1 MLPSRDHKPVYDGGK
16 GPNTGGMGAYAPAPL
31 VGEDLQQEIE
41 NTIINP
47 TLKALQAE
55 GIDFKGIIYFGLMIT
70 GDKVKVLEYN
80 VRFGDPE
87 AQVVLPLLETD
98 LLDIFEA
105 VLAEK
110 LSEQELSWSSNK
122 AVCVIMASG
131 GYPREYKMGYPI
143 SGLRK
148 LAPQQDIIIF
158 QAGTEER
165 EGEIFTS
172 GGRVLGVTALGN
184 EFKETRAQAYSA
196 VAEINFQDA
205 HHRTDIAELPGKNI
219 SKC

>member
-31 VGEDLQQEIE
+31 VGEDLQQKIE
-41 NTIINP
+41 NTIISP

-70 GDKVKVLEYN
+70 GDQAKVLEYN

-98 LLDIFEA
+98 LIDIFEA
-105 VLAEK
+105 VLEEK
-110 LSEQELSWSSNK
+110 LSGEEISWSSNK

-131 GYPREYKMGYPI
+131 GYPGEYKTGYPI
-143 SGLRK
+143 TGLEK
-148 LAPQQDIIIF
+148 LTQQQDTIIF

-165 EGEIFTS
+165 EGEIFTA
-172 GGRVLGVTALGN
+172 GGRVLGVTALGDR
-184 EFKETRAQAYSA
+184 FQETRDRAYSA
-196 VAEINFQDA
+196 VAGINFQGS
-205 HHRTDIAELPGKNI
+205 HHRTDIAERPGKDI
-219 SKC
+219 